1 MPVTNSEPRNWAQH
15 DIEGYHAFTANRL
28 PLERSRYEKLAE
40 TGQQPEVMVICCCDS
55 RVSPEVIFDAHPGEL
70 FVVRNVANLVPPYT
84 PSGFT
89 HGVSAALEF
98 AVQVLKVRHLMVMG
112 HSHCGGIRAFVEH
125 RGRADPG
132 DFIDNWMSLIEP
144 AARSLDDGKGLSRA
158 DYLAQLERAS
168 VLVTLNNLVSFPWIK
183 SRVEQQQLKLLGSY
197 FDVATGAIEVYD
209 PDRGVFAPL
218 SMEATAA

>member
-1 MPVTNSEPRNWAQH
+1 
-15 DIEGYHAFTANRL
+15 
-28 PLERSRYEKLAE
+28 
-40 TGQQPEVMVICCCDS
+40 
-55 RVSPEVIFDAHPGEL
+55 
-70 FVVRNVANLVPPYT
+70 
-84 PSGFT
+84 
-89 HGVSAALEF
+89 
-98 AVQVLKVRHLMVMG
+98 
-112 HSHCGGIRAFVEH
+112 
-125 RGRADPG
+125 
-132 DFIDNWMSLIEP
+132 MSLIEP
-144 AARSLDDGKGLSRA
+144 AARSLDDGNGLSRA